1 MATHLDLRQD
11 APGWMQ
17 IITGSPSKLDNE
29 SMRLLRSILPDRIIR
44 RMKEVVSL
52 LHYGANCA
60 TLLQHSQLVEAAC
73 CCCSMLQHMHVRAGW
88 QMVQLCLG
96 SCLSRDFVHTNL

>member
-44 RMKEVVSL
+44 RLKEVVSL
-52 LHYGANCA
+52 LHCGAGCA
-60 TLLQHSQLVEAAC
+60 SAW
-73 CCCSMLQHMHVRAGW
+73 SGR
-88 QMVQLCLG
+88 
-96 SCLSRDFVHTNL
+96 SCLLLVQPAAAHP